1 MESQFSP
8 MPGYEEFKRKVRT
21 LMNID
26 LDAYK
31 QQIHRR
37 VHMLMQRW
45 KCSNYDEYIDIL
57 RKNPDKRKE
66 FLDYLAINVS
76 EFFRN
81 PSIWWLLRD
90 KILPSLVNERGKR
103 LKMWSAGSATG
114 EEAYSLAILAQEL
127 NLLCPPYIEAWDIDE
142 EATNIALKGIYHKRQ
157 LTNVPQ
163 NWIERYFV
171 KLQDDYYQ
179 IKEEI
184 KKRVQFKLVNLLNTP
199 FSQNTYDLILC
210 RNVTIYFS
218 PDTKKVL
225 YQKFA
230 QALRTGGIL
239 MVGATET
246 IYDYRDLGLE
256 SLGQFL
262 YRKKLP

>member
-1 MESQFSP
+1 M
-8 MPGYEEFKRKVRT
+8 
-21 LMNID
+21 
-26 LDAYK
+26 
-31 QQIHRR
+31 
-37 VHMLMQRW
+37 
-45 KCSNYDEYIDIL
+45 
-57 RKNPDKRKE
+57 
-66 FLDYLAINVS
+66 
-76 EFFRN
+76 
-81 PSIWWLLRD
+81 
-90 KILPSLVNERGKR
+90 
-103 LKMWSAGSATG
+103 
-114 EEAYSLAILAQEL
+114 
-127 NLLCPPYIEAWDIDE
+127 
-142 EATNIALKGIYHKRQ
+142 
-157 LTNVPQ
+157 
-163 NWIERYFV
+163 
-171 KLQDDYYQ
+171 QDDYYQ

-230 QALRTGGIL
+230 QALRAGGIL